1 MQKVL
6 SSMIFW
12 GLYLPHS
19 SHCSAR
25 VELSVA
31 FNLEPM
37 CFHQGKQGYSAVG
50 LSPCEVLLVQYGFV
64 KGSKHGLPNVAAVG
78 RSKSVTCQSM

>member
-37 CFHQGKQGYSAVG
+37 CFHQGKQGYSAVSKGFVLVKYCLYSMG
-50 LSPCEVLLVQYGFV
+50 LSRDLNMVCQMLL
-64 KGSKHGLPNVAAVG
+64 L
-78 RSKSVTCQSM
+78 